1 MENFEFVDKHD
12 YVLANKEFHEYLVD
26 LAENAVLSQTYRS
39 LNLHELTERVIAGPT
54 LAAGNSSEE
63 HRGIVES
70 YERGDL
76 AAARAAIIANI
87 ETGKQLAIE
96 MIEALGGS
104 DLSVGGRALPHCGRR
119 QPRPLRVR
127 AHPELLQRGSHADTG
142 DHGGAEERLRRSS
155 RSASA

>member
-1 MENFEFVDKHD
+1 MENFEFVDKHA

-63 HRGIVES
+63 HRRIVES

-76 AAARAAIIANI
+76 AAARAAIIANV
-87 ETGKQLAIE
+87 ETGKQLALE
-96 MIEALGGS
+96 MIEALGG
-104 DLSVGGRALPHCGRR
+104 
-119 QPRPLRVR
+119 
-127 AHPELLQRGSHADTG
+127 TI
-142 DHGGAEERLRRSS
+142 
-155 RSASA
+155 